1 MIFRTNKTLEDLLES
16 KEDTLKQTKRSLL
29 KEVQD
34 SNNLRIQLKKMI
46 EENMQVKNKLDEA
59 LRLNDEFER

>member
-1 MIFRTNKTLEDLLES
+1 LEELLES

-29 KEVQD
+29 KEVQN

-46 EENMQVKNKLDEA
+46 KENMQVKNKLDEA

>member
-1 MIFRTNKTLEDLLES
+1 LEELLES